1 VNGQNKAV
9 CLASLDETSNEHSS
23 LLRSVGLLES
33 SNRTCRTS
41 TRSKNHPTCA
51 CVLGLRPTMGQNK
64 GRGEQRTG
72 KQI

>member
-1 VNGQNKAV
+1 MLFAWLLLMKQATSIHLYCVLSACLSHPIEFVVRAHGQ
-9 CLASLDETSNEHSS
+9 
-23 LLRSVGLLES
+23 
-33 SNRTCRTS
+33 
-41 TRSKNHPTCA
+41 KNHPTCA